1 MSVTLINGSS
11 RREPLYTLPE
21 IADRLGVDYSNLR
34 VCMHT
39 SKAKGYPKSP
49 RPVMRVGSRSSSRMS
64 AYMYSLSDFKRWM
77 RDLKEFNAKRMINRL
92 ILDRNVGG
100 DDATPR

>member
-1 MSVTLINGSS
+1 MSVTLINSSS

-39 SKAKGYPKSP
+39 SKAEGYPKSP
-49 RPVMRVGSRSSSRMS
+49 KPVMRTSGSTSRRM
-64 AYMYSLSDFKRWM
+64 ATNYYKLTEFKRWM
-77 RDLKEFNAKRMINRL
+77 KALQEFNTTRQ
-92 ILDRNVGG
+92 G
-100 DDATPR
+100 DTT

>member
-21 IADRLGVDYSNLR
+21 IADRPGVDYDNLK
-34 VCMHT
+34 VCMRT
-39 SKAKGYPKSP
+39 SKAEGYPKSP
-49 RPVMRVGSRSSSRMS
+49 QPVMRVGSRSSSRMS

-77 RDLKEFNAKRMINRL
+77 KALQEFNTTRQ
-92 ILDRNVGG
+92 G
-100 DDATPR
+100 DTT

>member
-1 MSVTLINGSS
+1 
-11 RREPLYTLPE
+11 
-21 IADRLGVDYSNLR
+21 
-34 VCMHT
+34 
-39 SKAKGYPKSP
+39 
-49 RPVMRVGSRSSSRMS
+49 
-64 AYMYSLSDFKRWM
+64 MYSLSDFKRWM

>member
-21 IADRLGVDYSNLR
+21 IADRLGVDYDNLK

-39 SKAKGYPKSP
+39 SKAEGYPKSP
-49 RPVMRVGSRSSSRMS
+49 KPVMRV
-64 AYMYSLSDFKRWM
+64 
-77 RDLKEFNAKRMINRL
+77 
-92 ILDRNVGG
+92 
-100 DDATPR
+100 

>member
-11 RREPLYTLPE
+11 KREPLYTLPE
-21 IADRLGVDYSNLR
+21 IADRLGVDYDNLK

-39 SKAKGYPKSP
+39 SKAEGYPKSP
-49 RPVMRVGSRSSSRMS
+49 KPVMRVGSRSSARMS

-77 RDLKEFNAKRMINRL
+77 KALQEFNTTRQ
-92 ILDRNVGG
+92 G
-100 DDATPR
+100 DTT